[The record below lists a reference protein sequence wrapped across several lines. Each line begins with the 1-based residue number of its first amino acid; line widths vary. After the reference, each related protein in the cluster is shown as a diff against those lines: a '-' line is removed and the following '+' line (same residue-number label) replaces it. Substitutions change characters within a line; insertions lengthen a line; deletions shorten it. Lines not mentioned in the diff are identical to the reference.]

1 MAFVTFI
8 TPYKP
13 IICGIADY
21 SDFILK
27 ESPIGKWSV
36 LSFNLVN
43 YGVPLRSNPEPY
55 TPLVRYTLP
64 SRENFS
70 SSSILKGLIPC
81 EDQVLWFQHEFGIWK
96 DSAAFSNMLGELDQI
111 KVVTFH
117 SLHFQNKETPYGLRR
132 AEYLLLRAVLP
143 YIDAITVF
151 SEGVRRAVSE
161 AFPSFSDKIYVLR
174 HGIHFYPKVASMS
187 LMEARAKIHNYLV
200 EQSDLDQE
208 TKQALVEQRVFL
220 DDKTMLIGGAGFI
233 TANKGIDLLYEARD
247 MVQRMLPR
255 KNISAVY
262 IGSLRE
268 PDDERDGK
276 CAAMLKAKYKRSDC
290 FLLDTYLP
298 AEMLP
303 IFLKA
308 VDVHFYWPS
317 DCTQSGI
324 LAHSLGAG
332 AITACRDMEGVGETV
347 KMAGGLAN
355 ADLGQLVSGIG
366 QLLMDSALRKQISY
380 RALKYATRFSWR
392 RQALDHFA
400 QAEMLCRSKVKR
412 FTPSFSNRDYIRTTE
427 ESSTT

>member
-1 MAFVTFI
+1 MAFITFI

-21 SDFILK
+21 SDFILR

-36 LSFNLVN
+36 LSFDLAN
-43 YGVPLRSNPEPY
+43 YGVPLSSNAEPY

-64 SRENFS
+64 SRDDFS
-70 SSSILKGLIPC
+70 SASILNELFPR

-96 DSAAFSNMLGELDQI
+96 DSAAFSTMLEELPQI

-143 YIDAITVF
+143 HIDAITVF
-151 SEGVRRAVSE
+151 SDGVRRAVSE

-174 HGIHFYPKVASMS
+174 HGIHYYPKVASMS
-187 LMEARAKIHNYLV
+187 RMEAREKIHNYLV

-208 TKQALVEQRVFL
+208 TKLALVEQRVFL
-220 DDKTMLIGGAGFI
+220 DYKTMLIGGAGFI
-233 TANKGIDLLYEARD
+233 TANKGIELLYEARD
-247 MVQRMLPR
+247 IVQQMLPR
-255 KNISAVY
+255 KDISAVY

-268 PDDERDGK
+268 PDDERDSK
-276 CAAMLKAKYKRSDC
+276 CAVMLKAKYRGHGG

-303 IFLKA
+303 VLLRAI
-308 VDVHFYWPS
+308 DVHFYWPS

-332 AITACRDMEGVGETV
+332 AVITCRDMEGVGETV
-347 KMAGGLAN
+347 KMAGGLADP
-355 ADLGQLVSGIG
+355 DLEQLVSGIG
-366 QLLMDSALRKQISY
+366 HLLVNGMLRKQISE
-380 RALKYATRFSWR
+380 RALKYATRFSWKK
-392 RQALDHFA
+392 QSLKHYAIAD
-400 QAEMLCRSKVKR
+400 MLNNSKVK
-412 FTPSFSNRDYIRTTE
+412 SFSTSMYNRGDTRTTE
-427 ESSTT
+427 ESSAI